1 MDTIKS
7 LLLLLRCIQNFQGR
21 QKTSSVCVETLNYGA
36 FQLVTRGGKPKS
48 RDSEMLIVQ
57 RLGHITR
64 KFQVTLVDL
73 NSLFYNLFV
82 SYVYFLII
90 KKCFNSNLLQN
101 YK

>member
-7 LLLLLRCIQNFQGR
+7 LILLLRCIQNFQGR

-48 RDSEMLIVQ
+48 KDSEMLILQ
-57 RLGHITR
+57 RLGHVTR

-73 NSLFYNLFV
+73 NSHFYNLF
-82 SYVYFLII
+82 YFLCIF
-90 KKCFNSNLLQN
+90 FNNQKVFQFKPSAKL
-101 YK
+101 